1 VGQTYIAGAALAWS
15 TAGLLQRE
23 LPFGTTTQVAG
34 RALFAFAAL
43 SVYLACTER
52 SNIVRSI
59 TRMGWPGV
67 AVAVA
72 TAIASSTF
80 IVALNHTSVA
90 NVLFLQAL
98 APLAAVLLAWIG
110 LRDPVSR
117 RTILAIL
124 IALGGVAV
132 MVGAPEG
139 AHGLG
144 LLLSL
149 VMTLAFA
156 VSVVITRHRREVS
169 MLPAVCLSQL
179 LVIVAYGPF
188 SSPSDVD
195 ARGLGFLAALG
206 IAQMALGLALLA
218 AGARL
223 ITAAEVALIV
233 LLEVVLGPLWVWLAL
248 GQRPANAT
256 LIGGAIVVVAVAL
269 QAGGELKLSILDPP
283 LARPRSEKAQPPA
296 GERFTPDRVEL

>member
-1 VGQTYIAGAALAWS
+1 VDGAFRRARLDQAL
-15 TAGLLQRE
+15 
-23 LPFGTTTQVAG
+23 
-34 RALFAFAAL
+34 
-43 SVYLACTER
+43 
-52 SNIVRSI
+52 
-59 TRMGWPGV
+59 GWPGV

-110 LRDPVSR
+110 LGEPVSG
-117 RTILAIL
+117 RTMVAIL
-124 IALGGVAV
+124 IALAGVAV
-132 MVGAPEG
+132 MVGAPDG
-139 AHGLG
+139 ARGIGLV
-144 LLLSL
+144 LSL

-156 VSVVITRHRREVS
+156 VSVVVTRHRREVS
-169 MLPAVCLSQL
+169 MLPAVCIAQL
-179 LVIVAYGPF
+179 LVLLVYAPF

-206 IAQMALGLALLA
+206 VAQMALGLAFLA

-223 ITAAEVALIV
+223 ISATEVALIV

-248 GQRPANAT
+248 GERPANAT
-256 LIGGAIVVVAVAL
+256 LVGGAIVVVAVAL
-269 QAGGELKLSILDPP
+269 QAGGELELSGAGRPF
-283 LARPRSEKAQPPA
+283 ARVGKAQAPA
-296 GERFTPDRVEL
+296 GEPLTADRGEL